1 MLQQIANNRSSK
13 QLTINDI
20 CNITYASCLNFF
32 HTNTMFN
39 PWPFGICYIAHF
51 YYVKRLSSDSY
62 QFQKT
67 YGGTNR
73 GTSPNNMTKSGVGTS
88 TRTQAQVEA
97 MHPDLICQ
105 KDGEER
111 VLIECV
117 YREASKFNKSKLGFF
132 IMNPPGVKAADNS
145 TTNICV
151 YHLVIT
157 PKPGLFPVKN

>member
-1 MLQQIANNRSSK
+1 MLQQIANNRSNK

-20 CNITYASCLNFF
+20 RNITYASCLNFF

-39 PWPFGICYIAHF
+39 PWPFGISYIAHF
-51 YYVKRLSSDSY
+51 YYVKRLSCDSY
-62 QFQKT
+62 QLQKT
-67 YGGTNR
+67 FGGTDS
-73 GTSPNNMTKSGVGTS
+73 GTSPNNMTKSGVNTS
-88 TRTQAQVEA
+88 TITQAQVEA

-111 VLIECV
+111 VLIFPV
-117 YREASKFNKSKLGFF
+117 YRRTRTFNKNKLGFF